1 MAWPKC
7 GHNGLIYVSGVS
19 ITGANSWNITVD
31 TESVELRKFGD
42 SWVTRCA
49 TFNSASGSIEAIDNV
64 KELMDAAIARAP
76 VSFVI
81 YPDSGTAGEYWSGD
95 AIFGAGGDGSVDGAA
110 GASSSFVSSGTVSW
124 TGS

>member
-7 GHNGLIYVSGVS
+7 GHNGLIYVSGTH
-19 ITGANSWNITVD
+19 IDGANSWNITVD

-42 SWVTRCA
+42 DWVARCA

-64 KELMDAAIARAP
+64 KDLMDAAKARAS
-76 VSFVI
+76 VSFLI
-81 YPDSGTAGEYWSGD
+81 YPDAGTTGEYWSGN
-95 AIFGAGGDGSVDGAA
+95 AIFGAGGDGSVDGPA
-110 GASSSFVSSGTVSW
+110 GASSSFVSDGEVSW